1 MATARS
7 ATEYSVPAVVE
18 STHSAKV
25 AAPRVVE
32 TASLPDV
39 EDSYQLDVGWPD
51 TLAISLIPLLLSV
64 LECPEVAEKYLGVE
78 SERLLP

>member
-1 MATARS
+1 MLIHNKWPSAAIDQDSSLELSETIFLELKSKVVVATARS

-39 EDSYQLDVGWPD
+39 EDSYQLDVG
-51 TLAISLIPLLLSV
+51 
-64 LECPEVAEKYLGVE
+64 
-78 SERLLP
+78 